1 MNREKELTRVERV
14 YFLLNGTMTSIK
26 YKIDIYKTMFF
37 FLMFVFAGSTSP
49 GVHTLQSIEYR
60 LALVCAYIFTHKV
73 TGGNK

>member
-1 MNREKELTRVERV
+1 
-14 YFLLNGTMTSIK
+14 
-26 YKIDIYKTMFF
+26 
-37 FLMFVFAGSTSP
+37 MFVFAGSTSP